1 MPHHLLLDNHPLAL
15 IVIARNRTDIRCRP
29 ARGAPHHHRRHRRPP
44 RSIPVRSNR
53 EETRRGRRPGR
64 QRYGIVRNLRMIL
77 SVLPEIVAVALSVF
91 SLTLADVGA
100 DGCLAAAATP
110 FAVSFRR
117 RCCRRAVAAR
127 ALHGA
132 QGVRAALL
140 AARVTAAADLRAR
153 DDGFAAHCS
162 EAGEEGGE
170 KGTQAGDCGCHDC
183 VKDFGLAADCRC
195 DAVEG
200 WVGRVQFLGLV
211 VDL

>member
-1 MPHHLLLDNHPLAL
+1 
-15 IVIARNRTDIRCRP
+15 
-29 ARGAPHHHRRHRRPP
+29 
-44 RSIPVRSNR
+44 
-53 EETRRGRRPGR
+53 
-64 QRYGIVRNLRMIL
+64 MIL

-100 DGCLAAAATP
+100 DGCLATAAAP